1 MGVLDGRSI
10 VITGASRG
18 LGEEMAVGFARQGA
32 RAVLAARS
40 VDDLERVAQRC
51 REAGAAGVRVVPT
64 DITDEAQVFNLV
76 DRAIETNGRIDT
88 FVANA
93 GTSYSNLTDKRYREL
108 FTYDLDIVE
117 QIFRVNTIGSWLC
130 LKAALPKMEKGS
142 SFIFIGSE
150 TARIAYPG
158 AGVYALAKGTIDVMT
173 SIASKEVAEQGIR
186 VNCLSPGGMV
196 DTHLFGPN
204 KMPDFLKQHGYLTP
218 DVMTSSAVWLASD
231 DSSDINGCFIVA
243 KEFNERGAEAIK
255 GELMSKTVKAG
266 ARAR

>member
-1 MGVLDGRSI
+1 MMLGGRSI
-10 VITGASRG
+10 VVTGASRG
-18 LGEEMAVGFARQGA
+18 LGEEMAVGFARHGA
-32 RAVLAARS
+32 RLTLAART
-40 VDDLERVAQRC
+40 VDDLERVAERC
-51 REAGAAGVRVVPT
+51 REAGAGSVRVVPT
-64 DITDEAQVFNLV
+64 DICDEAQVHNLV
-76 DRAIETNGRIDT
+76 DRALEHQGRIDT

-117 QIFRVNTIGSWLC
+117 QIFRVNAIGSWLC
-130 LKAALPKMEKGS
+130 LKAALPKMQPGS
-142 SFIFIGSE
+142 SFIFVGSE

-204 KMPDFLKQHGYLTP
+204 KMPDFLKQHGYLEP
-218 DVMTSSAVWLASD
+218 DVMIDAAVWLASE
-231 DSSDINGCFIVA
+231 DSIDINGCFVVA
-243 KEFNERGAEAIK
+243 KDFNERGPEAIK
-255 GELMSKTVKAG
+255 AELMAKTVKAG
-266 ARAR
+266 ARAH